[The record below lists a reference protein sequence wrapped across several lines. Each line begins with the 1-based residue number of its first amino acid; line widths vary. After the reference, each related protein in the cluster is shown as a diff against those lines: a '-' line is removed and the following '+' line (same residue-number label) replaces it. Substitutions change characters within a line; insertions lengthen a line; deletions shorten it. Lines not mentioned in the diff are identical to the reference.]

1 MRVTN
6 SMMINSLMHN
16 LEKNLNRMGDQQQ
29 HLSSGK
35 RVNRASDDPIDASKI
50 LKFKSDLSEFEQY
63 DKNVRDSL
71 NWYEVT
77 ESSVAE
83 VGELL
88 QRSRELAVKAAN
100 GVNTADD
107 LKKIAEE
114 IHNIR
119 KQLINTGN
127 ANFAGKYIFSGY
139 QTDKELFNVDGSF
152 NIDITTTEFS
162 RPPRMSWLVGA
173 GESMQTSTSGLNVFG
188 MTEESVVYDELM
200 TDSAG
205 DHLVG
210 NKSAIKARVDLKSS
224 LTSSTLDVNFNGST
238 FAVDTVGLVGSEESP
253 ISKGV
258 LIDRFKRASDGT
270 NTLADF
276 AEIYYDDNENLVIEA
291 KADGLIPISS
301 ASAHLK
307 TVTLYTG
314 AVAAKSVLK
323 GAFAFEGPDADYTA
337 ENLDVTL
344 SGIGTFDIDEVTLN
358 GYTFDLDKQ
367 KVIKAFSEAPNSAIP
382 GSKLSDYADI
392 YFDHNDQ
399 LVIKDKRYGANTI
412 TVAGS
417 PGFNP
422 SFTSGRATEEA
433 QVSFPRSGFDDAYIN
448 DHQTELKRS
457 PLYITYNGERKAV
470 KLDPSANITTTA
482 AYQTELQN
490 AIDTAFG
497 SAKIAVSLTGA
508 APNEHLNFTT
518 VATADGTAPEL
529 RVEAIKTQ
537 KSSLIEDMKG
547 FHKALMNN
555 DQAAIQKFLGNVDKH
570 LDRVISERAS
580 IGAKVSRMELIKNRL
595 SANTVSFTGMLSL
608 AQDVDMAQEV
618 MTLKNAENIYR
629 ASLTTGG
636 RVIQPTLVD
645 FLR

>member
-16 LEKNLNRMGDQQQ
+16 LEKNLTRMGDQQQ

-83 VGELL
+83 VSQLL

-114 IHNIR
+114 IKNIN

-139 QTDKELFNVDGSF
+139 QTDKELFNVDGSY

-162 RPPRMSWLVGA
+162 RPPRMSWLVGT

-188 MTEESVVYDELM
+188 MTDQKMVYDEMM

-205 DHLVG
+205 DHLEG
-210 NKSAIKARVDLKSS
+210 NKSAIKGRVDLTSS
-224 LTSSTLDVNFNGST
+224 LTSSILDINFNGST
-238 FAVDTVGLVGSEESP
+238 FNVDTVGLVGSKDAP
-253 ISKGV
+253 INKGV
-258 LIDRFKRASDGT
+258 LVDRFKRASDGT

-276 AEIYYDDNENLVIEA
+276 AEVYYDDNENLVIEA

-301 ASAHLK
+301 TSAHLK
-307 TVTLYTG
+307 TANIYTG
-314 AVAAKSVLK
+314 AVATKSVIK
-323 GAFAFEGPDADYTA
+323 GDFALEGPNADYTA
-337 ENLDVTL
+337 QNLDITL
-344 SGIGTFDIDEVTLN
+344 SGIGTFDVNEVTLN
-358 GYTFDLDKQ
+358 GYSFDLDKQ
-367 KVIKAFSEAPNSAIP
+367 KVINAFKEATNSAIP
-382 GSKLSDYADI
+382 GSKLSDYADV

-399 LVIKDKRYGANTI
+399 LVIKDKRYGANTVS
-412 TVAGS
+412 TAGT

-422 SFTSGRATEEA
+422 TFISGQATAEA
-433 QVSFPRSGFDDAYIN
+433 QVNFPRSGFDDTYIN
-448 DHQTELKRS
+448 DHQTEIKRS

-470 KLDPSANITTTA
+470 IIDPSVNMTTTA
-482 AYQTELQN
+482 EYQTALQN

-497 SAKIAVSLTGA
+497 SSRVAVSLTGT
-508 APNEHLNFTT
+508 APNEHLNFST
-518 VATADGTAPEL
+518 VATADGLTPEL
-529 RVEAIKTQ
+529 RVESIKT
-537 KSSLIEDMKG
+537 KSSSLIEDMKA
-547 FHKALMNN
+547 FHHALMS
-555 DQAAIQKFLGNVDKH
+555 DDRTVIQQFLGKVDKH